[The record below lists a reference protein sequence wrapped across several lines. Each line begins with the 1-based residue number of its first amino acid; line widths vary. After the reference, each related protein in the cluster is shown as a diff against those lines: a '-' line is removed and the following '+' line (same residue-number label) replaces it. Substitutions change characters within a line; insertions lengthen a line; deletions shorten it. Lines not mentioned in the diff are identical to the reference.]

1 MGLGPADGKGAT
13 DGGEHGEGG
22 ESGSDEDE
30 EGGKGKLMMKKQP
43 QIFLRR
49 RWRWSGRDL

>member
-1 MGLGPADGKGAT
+1 MGLGPADVKGAT